1 MMLSFSSVNFS
12 KNQKNWSFSPPRPL
26 GHFLRI
32 SLFGSFFIQMSEFW
46 YFTCPNVKI
55 WCFPSVLKTFRK
67 IEKIEVFPHPGPR
80 DIFCAFHSLAP
91 FSSKWVNFD
100 ILVVLKWKCDAFLQ
114 FCKLFEKSKKLKF
127 FPTPALGTFFTH
139 FTLWLLFH
147 PNEWILIFYYFH
159 IRTTKISKFTHLD
172 EKGAKEW
179 NAQKMSLGPGWGK
192 TSIFLIFR
200 KVF

>member
-46 YFTCPNVKI
+46 YFTCPKVKM

-67 IEKIEVFPHPGPR
+67 IEKKLKFFPTPALQGHFFSPPR
-80 DIFCAFHSLAP
+80 AFHSLAP

-100 ILVVLKWKCDAFLQ
+100 ILVVLKWKYDAFLQ

-127 FPTPALGTFFTH
+127 FPTPALGTFFAH

-147 PNEWILIFYYFH
+147 PNEWILIF
-159 IRTTKISKFTHLD
+159 
-172 EKGAKEW
+172 
-179 NAQKMSLGPGWGK
+179 
-192 TSIFLIFR
+192 
-200 KVF
+200 

>member
-55 WCFPSVLKTFRK
+55 WCFPSENFSKNRK
-67 IEKIEVFPHPGPR
+67 NWSFSPPR
-80 DIFCAFHSLAP
+80 PFFCAFHSLAFFIQMSEFWY
-91 FSSKWVNFD
+91 FSCPK
-100 ILVVLKWKCDAFLQ
+100 KWKNDAFLHI
-114 FCKLFEKSKKLKF
+114 FYAFHSLAPWKLFEKSKKLKF
-127 FPTPALGTFFTH
+127 FPTPALGTFFAH

-147 PNEWILIFYYFH
+147 PNEWILIF
-159 IRTTKISKFTHLD
+159 
-172 EKGAKEW
+172 
-179 NAQKMSLGPGWGK
+179 
-192 TSIFLIFR
+192 
-200 KVF
+200 

>member
-67 IEKIEVFPHPGPR
+67 IEKIEVFPHPGPW

-100 ILVVLKWKCDAFLQ
+100 ILVVLKWKYDAFLQ
-114 FCKLFEKSKKLKF
+114 LCKTFEKSKKLKF

-139 FTLWLLFH
+139 FTLWVLFH
-147 PNEWILIFYYFH
+147 PNEWILIFYL
-159 IRTTKISKFTHLD
+159 S
-172 EKGAKEW
+172 
-179 NAQKMSLGPGWGK
+179 
-192 TSIFLIFR
+192 
-200 KVF
+200 

>member
-100 ILVVLKWKCDAFLQ
+100 ILVVLKWKSFLQ

-147 PNEWILIFYYFH
+147 PNEWILIFYL
-159 IRTTKISKFTHLD
+159 S
-172 EKGAKEW
+172 
-179 NAQKMSLGPGWGK
+179 
-192 TSIFLIFR
+192 
-200 KVF
+200 